1 MTRPSV
7 GKLTNFLLI
16 LSLLFCIS
24 CSKEKETLSARVYH
38 SSLSYFNGYYNA
50 NYLYEE
56 TLKKLESQYS
66 YPEQGFI
73 EVVYYGSKD
82 EVKSFEND
90 FEEIA
95 KKNDRVIFKHPNG
108 NYIDEC
114 RLLNGKSWFYR
125 QDYYKALQ
133 NFDFVLD
140 SFPDSKLAPEAWFWI
155 AQTQYQMENPEVASE
170 IVDERLL
177 YADSVIL
184 EDKMLDELGLFRT
197 KLAIDK
203 EDYPAALKIL
213 TEHIEYIN
221 GRMRKARA
229 HFLLGQLYDATENFP
244 KALEQFEMV
253 GKYSETYYL
262 TFISKMKI
270 ARLYVDFQEGKDDDQ
285 IVQDYLTKLLKDEK
299 NEEYQ
304 DRIYFEF
311 AMLELKKGNRDEA
324 IAYLRESIRSNM
336 NNQRQKALSYYKIG
350 QIHFYDLQDY
360 NTAQAYYDSAATS
373 INQDAPEYQEITT
386 LAKTLKNYITQI
398 NTIHYQ
404 DSMLYLA
411 SLPKE
416 EVDKIVDVLVKEE
429 EERKKEELARQLEEQ
444 ESLKNND
451 PFFNPLLQNQ
461 NRQRNR
467 NNQSGGAGN
476 WYFDN
481 PGSVSNGRIQFQQ
494 LWGNRQ
500 NADHWRRSNKTSV
513 AVGGIGGAG
522 EESGPGGSS
531 TIAVDSAMLEKYGD
545 NYKYYVDIPD
555 TEERKEESLAMIEEA
570 LYKLG
575 QIYSQRLDEPDSA
588 IKTFNTLL
596 DRFEDSEFALRT
608 RYALFKLYSE
618 KRDKLARV
626 HRSIIINEYPKT
638 IYAYLILGKDPNE
651 LKKDE
656 EDFIYAYEGLFNA
669 YADKQYET
677 SLGFSEYLLAQ
688 SQFNDNPAIDLA
700 KLHYIRGMSYGFT
713 GDQDSLRN
721 ILTRVVN
728 TYPEHEV
735 TPIAQK
741 TLNYLQNGIPED
753 KKPISEATGESEAV
767 DLDPKRDPNNP
778 AYRGF
783 TTEVKPT
790 DKIFVLMYVRKEKI
804 SKADATKLINEFN
817 KKAYAQSRFKVFAF
831 LYKQTHLLPYIS
843 TFKSVE
849 DASGYVDAF
858 KADPSSGAIISS
870 SDEKVFYISHSN
882 FKVAYGQKR
891 MADYINYYEYIINGK

>member
-1 MTRPSV
+1 
-7 GKLTNFLLI
+7 
-16 LSLLFCIS
+16 
-24 CSKEKETLSARVYH
+24 
-38 SSLSYFNGYYNA
+38 
-50 NYLYEE
+50 
-56 TLKKLESQYS
+56 
-66 YPEQGFI
+66 
-73 EVVYYGSKD
+73 
-82 EVKSFEND
+82 
-90 FEEIA
+90 
-95 KKNDRVIFKHPNG
+95 
-108 NYIDEC
+108 
-114 RLLNGKSWFYR
+114 
-125 QDYYKALQ
+125 
-133 NFDFVLD
+133 
-140 SFPDSKLAPEAWFWI
+140 
-155 AQTQYQMENPEVASE
+155 
-170 IVDERLL
+170 
-177 YADSVIL
+177 
-184 EDKMLDELGLFRT
+184 
-197 KLAIDK
+197 
-203 EDYPAALKIL
+203 
-213 TEHIEYIN
+213 
-221 GRMRKARA
+221 
-229 HFLLGQLYDATENFP
+229 
-244 KALEQFEMV
+244 
-253 GKYSETYYL
+253 
-262 TFISKMKI
+262 
-270 ARLYVDFQEGKDDDQ
+270 
-285 IVQDYLTKLLKDEK
+285 
-299 NEEYQ
+299 
-304 DRIYFEF
+304 
-311 AMLELKKGNRDEA
+311 
-324 IAYLRESIRSNM
+324 
-336 NNQRQKALSYYKIG
+336 
-350 QIHFYDLQDY
+350 
-360 NTAQAYYDSAATS
+360 
-373 INQDAPEYQEITT
+373 
-386 LAKTLKNYITQI
+386 
-398 NTIHYQ
+398 
-404 DSMLYLA
+404 MLYLA

-429 EERKKEELARQLEEQ
+429 EERKKAELARQLEEQ

-461 NRQRNR
+461 QQQRNR

-494 LWGNRQ
+494 QWGNRQ

-513 AVGGIGGAG
+513 AVGGLGGDG

-575 QIYSQRLDEPDSA
+575 QIYSQRLNEPDSA

-596 DRFEDSEFALRT
+596 DRFEESEYALRT

-713 GDQDSLRN
+713 GDKDSLLN

-735 TPIAQK
+735 TPVAQK
-741 TLNYLQNGIPED
+741 TLNYIQNGIPEE
-753 KKPISEATGESEAV
+753 KKPISEATGESESV
-767 DLDPKRDPNNP
+767 ELDPKRDPNNP

-858 KADPSSGAIISS
+858 KADPSSSAIISS